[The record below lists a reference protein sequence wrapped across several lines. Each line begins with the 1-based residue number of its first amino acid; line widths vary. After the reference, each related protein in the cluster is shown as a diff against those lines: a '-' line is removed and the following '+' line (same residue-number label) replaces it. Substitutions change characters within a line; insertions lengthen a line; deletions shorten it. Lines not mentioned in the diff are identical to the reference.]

1 MKITQVARSNSVR
14 IGSYLEPHSGHC
26 REGSRTIGRRP
37 ETVSNRLIH
46 RRSRP
51 PPVRPPT
58 EPPPPPPIYNKPPP
72 PPPPPTP
79 VQQKK
84 SRNREVIFC

>member
-1 MKITQVARSNSVR
+1 MNITQVARSSSVR
-14 IGSYLEPHSGHC
+14 IGSYLEPHSGPC

-37 ETVSNRLIH
+37 ADVSNRQIQ

-51 PPVRPPT
+51 PPIRPPT
-58 EPPPPPPIYNKPPP
+58 EPPPPPPFNNKPP

-84 SRNREVIFC
+84 PRPREVIYC